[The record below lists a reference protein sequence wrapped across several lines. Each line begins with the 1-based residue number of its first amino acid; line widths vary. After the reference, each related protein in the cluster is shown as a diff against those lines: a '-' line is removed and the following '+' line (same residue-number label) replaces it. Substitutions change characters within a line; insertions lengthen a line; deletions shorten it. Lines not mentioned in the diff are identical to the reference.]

1 MSAGRGV
8 WQVLVM
14 GSQNCGYAQLRGCA
28 EPIAEVAT
36 ERAAIGAQA
45 AATIAERRMFFRM
58 S

>member
-1 MSAGRGV
+1 
-8 WQVLVM
+8 M
-14 GSQNCGYAQLRGCA
+14 GSQNCGYAQLSGCV

-36 ERAAIGAQA
+36 DRAAIGAQA